1 MIINLTPKAHF
12 DVAVIGGGNAGVFAA
27 HGAAACG
34 AKTLLVEKTGIL
46 GGTAVNSYV
55 DYPGIFN
62 YWGKQVITG
71 PSWDLMER
79 LGAKGAAIL
88 PANEYSPRP
97 FSKQQIKINPFMFA
111 TECERLCLSAGVEI
125 FMHTMVSYV
134 EDGDTVTLALTGKEG
149 IYAVTADI
157 VIDCTGDA
165 NICGMLGYERVRSEV
180 LQPATYAN
188 RLTGYKIENVSEE
201 DVNAVFD
208 KAIAEGYLDAH
219 LFSWKSPYK
228 MLQRFK
234 IDMHIACPGAESSKE
249 KTALELEGHEILAR
263 MVELYRKVPGCEKLR
278 VNIFSAECGIR
289 ETCRIVGETEMTV
302 DKYLSGYV
310 YPDAVCYAFYPV
322 DAHMLTGIKNLYF
335 EEGVF
340 GTISYGA
347 MIPKGSCHV
356 LAAGRVASA
365 DSDTNSAVR
374 VQSPC
379 YAMGTAAGVAAS
391 LAVKHS
397 CPVKD
402 VPYGELVEG
411 LKALG
416 CTVPGRE

>member
-1 MIINLTPKAHF
+1 MIINLIPKAHY
-12 DVAVIGGGNAGVFAA
+12 DVAVIGGGSAGVFAA
-27 HGAAACG
+27 HGAAASG
-34 AKTLLVEKTGIL
+34 SKTLLVEKTGIL
-46 GGTAVNSYV
+46 GGTAVNAYV

-62 YWGKQVITG
+62 YWGKQFITG
-71 PSWDLMER
+71 PSWNLFER
-79 LGAKGAAIL
+79 LGNRGAAIL

-111 TECERLCLSAGVEI
+111 TECERLCLSVGVEI
-125 FMHTMVSYV
+125 LMHTMVSHV
-134 EDGDTVTLALTGKEG
+134 LEDECVTLALTGKEG
-149 IYAVTADI
+149 IYAVTADV

-165 NICGMLGYERVRSEV
+165 NICGMLGYERVRSDV

-188 RLTGYKIENVSEE
+188 RLNGYKIEDVSEE
-201 DVNAVFD
+201 EVNAVFD
-208 KAIAEGYLDAH
+208 KAIADGYLDSH

-228 MLQRFK
+228 MLQRYK
-234 IDMHIACPGAESSKE
+234 IDMHIACPGAESSKD
-249 KTALELEGHEILAR
+249 KTALELEGHEVLAR
-263 MVELYRKVPGCEKLR
+263 MVELFRKVKGCEKLR
-278 VNIFSAECGIR
+278 VAVFSAECGIR
-289 ETCRIVGETEMTV
+289 ETCRIVGETEITV

-322 DAHMLTGIKNLYF
+322 DAHTLTGIKNLYF
-335 EEGVF
+335 EDGVC
-340 GTISYGA
+340 GTIPYGS
-347 MIPKGSCHV
+347 MIPKGAKRI
-356 LAAGRVASA
+356 LAAGRIASA
-365 DSDTNSAVR
+365 DSDTNSAIR

-397 CPVKD
+397 CGVKS
-402 VPYGELVEG
+402 VPYGELVEC